1 MDYQKQNI
9 YHQIDY
15 LLHINFNIPYCNTTI
30 IQFCD
35 GKNKKAVGVVCV
47 IYDRNSICI
56 FIVPILD
63 RQNLRKFEQTFQ
75 QCKYN
80 NNNLASIQFRI
91 VYSVSKVRTVGKLFV
106 SSGLHLN
113 RITKTTTSIH
123 LSIYQFVCLFHVY
136 FWF

>member
-1 MDYQKQNI
+1 M
-9 YHQIDY
+9 
-15 LLHINFNIPYCNTTI
+15 
-30 IQFCD
+30 
-35 GKNKKAVGVVCV
+35 GRNKKAVDMVCV

-113 RITKTTTSIH
+113 RTTIKTTSIY
-123 LSIYQFVCLFHVY
+123 LSVIYSSLSATCNLCLELK
-136 FWF
+136 

>member
-1 MDYQKQNI
+1 M
-9 YHQIDY
+9 
-15 LLHINFNIPYCNTTI
+15 
-30 IQFCD
+30 
-35 GKNKKAVGVVCV
+35 VCV
-47 IYDRNSICI
+47 IYDRNSTCI

-123 LSIYQFVCLFHVY
+123 QSIYQFVCLFHVY
-136 FWF
+136 FLVLNNDIIITVFLKQQNLESGLKSNNIIIFKTCHQYQSHRT